1 MLFRSKKKLDITN
14 SLSVKRKSV
23 DLQSQETQL
32 SLELLPFNE
41 PQKKV
46 VFTPKHTSTI
56 VLMVDTNTSLL
67 RKWTQD
73 PLLDHR
79 EVIALSLQDYK
90 RCLKNLL
97 ESEMQHKNLHR
108 TGLCQKWQVSGICK
122 VQKDWTSSRF
132 GHNVTMNDTQCVNSS
147 YTKPNDV
154 KWNVVQSN
162 SKKNVEIGRAS
173 CRERV

>member
-1 MLFRSKKKLDITN
+1 M
-14 SLSVKRKSV
+14 
-23 DLQSQETQL
+23 

-162 SKKNVEIGRAS
+162 SKKNVEKLSNFGKENLKVTKSDKPSPTELADVLLML
-173 CRERV
+173 REEVWLYNY